1 VSLFFRSGVHA
12 FCHDSKTGPK
22 STTPKF
28 RAIKRVYLNIGSSQK
43 FQENQVQL
51 KVAAEQETK
60 MGFRK
65 TENHS
70 YAGKANQDKKLT

>member
-1 VSLFFRSGVHA
+1 M
-12 FCHDSKTGPK
+12 CCQDSKTGPK

-28 RAIKRVYLNIGSSQK
+28 RAIKRVYFNIGSPQK
-43 FQENQVQL
+43 FQRNKVQH

-60 MGFRK
+60 IGFRK

-70 YAGKANQDKKLT
+70 YAGKKDLIKI